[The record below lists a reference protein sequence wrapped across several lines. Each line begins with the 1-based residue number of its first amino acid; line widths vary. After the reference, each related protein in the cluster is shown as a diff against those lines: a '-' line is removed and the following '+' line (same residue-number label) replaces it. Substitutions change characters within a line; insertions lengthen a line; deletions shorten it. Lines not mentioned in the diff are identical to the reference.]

1 MATPTDN
8 QPTFVDVDEKLTAI
22 KTLLAELTSVLK
34 VIEKSSPKKRP
45 KTKKVEK
52 PRPISKGLATFMKLS
67 EPSSSRE
74 GVLRAISKHVHDKK
88 LQDVNNKREF
98 LVDKPLSQLL
108 KLKTGTRLTFL
119 AINKHISHLF
129 LDTKTKK

>member
-8 QPTFVDVDEKLTAI
+8 QPTFVDVEEKLTAI

-34 VIEKSSPKKRP
+34 VIEKTSPKKRP

-52 PRPISKGLATFMKLS
+52 PRPISKALASFMKLS
-67 EPSSSRE
+67 EASSSRE

-108 KLKTGTRLTFL
+108 KLKSGTRLTFL

-129 LDTKTKK
+129 LDVNKTW